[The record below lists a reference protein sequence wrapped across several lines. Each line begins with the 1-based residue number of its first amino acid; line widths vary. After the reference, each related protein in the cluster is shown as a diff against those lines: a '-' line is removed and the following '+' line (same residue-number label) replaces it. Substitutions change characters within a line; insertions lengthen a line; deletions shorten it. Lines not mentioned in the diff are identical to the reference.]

1 MAMDM
6 AATED
11 QEKPGEAHAAEAAAS
26 AETIEFTPREQA
38 IMAGEDPDRAGESA
52 ELKSEPGTEAL
63 STGGGTEAASEQSSE
78 NPQAAAG
85 REAGKPWY
93 SDEQRDLAG
102 SYGMSEDD
110 LKGFSGE
117 DEFLRT
123 ASLLDR
129 QLAGAALRRIQAQ
142 QGQAQQ
148 GQAVTDPAGAAGQPP
163 AKPAEGNA
171 NPPAAEA
178 DDLDP
183 QKYIDAGYDDHT
195 VNLVKQLKAQRD
207 RSKAADAK
215 LDQVSKEFA
224 EYRTTLQRQVETQR
238 HQERLR
244 LFHDAADKLNGN
256 LFGRSLDDQGRVLK
270 LADASNDNRR
280 KLFEAT
286 NILVMGIEESAKQAG
301 VQPQFP
307 PYELLVRR
315 AEQMVFA
322 DELRRDREER
332 TRAQLAEQS
341 KRRRPVAAQRKLAGS
356 PAAAGESTSS
366 DEARRLAS
374 LPALKE
380 LWNEMSEDAGKA
392 A

>member
-1 MAMDM
+1 MATDM
-6 AATED
+6 AQQDATTE
-11 QEKPGEAHAAEAAAS
+11 ETKEPLEAAAS
-26 AETIEFTPREQA
+26 EASSVEFTPREQA
-38 IMAGEDPDRAGESA
+38 ILAGEDPDKAGESA
-52 ELKSEPGTEAL
+52 EQNSEPGTDAL
-63 STGGGTEAASEQSSE
+63 STGGGKEAASEPQS
-78 NPQAAAG
+78 AG
-85 REAGKPWY
+85 KEAGKPWY
-93 SDEQRDLAG
+93 SDEQRELAG

-117 DEFLRT
+117 EEFRRT

-129 QLAGAALRRIQAQ
+129 QLAGAAMRRFQAQ
-142 QGQAQQ
+142 QGH
-148 GQAVTDPAGAAGQPP
+148 AVTDPANATGQTP

-171 NPPAAEA
+171 NQPAADA
-178 DDLDP
+178 DDIDP

-215 LDQVSKEFA
+215 LDQITTEFT
-224 EYRTTLQRQVETQR
+224 EYRTALQRQVETQR

-244 LFHDAADKLNGN
+244 LFHDAADKLSGG
-256 LFGRSLDDQGRVLK
+256 LFGRSLDEQGRVAK

-286 NILVMGIEESAKQAG
+286 NILVAGIEESARQAG

-322 DELRRDREER
+322 DEIQREREER

-341 KRRRPVAAQRKLAGS
+341 KRRRPVAAQRPLAGA
-356 PAAAGESTSS
+356 PASDRGSTSD

-374 LPALKE
+374 LPALKTM
-380 LWNEMSEDAGKA
+380 WNDMHEDAGKA